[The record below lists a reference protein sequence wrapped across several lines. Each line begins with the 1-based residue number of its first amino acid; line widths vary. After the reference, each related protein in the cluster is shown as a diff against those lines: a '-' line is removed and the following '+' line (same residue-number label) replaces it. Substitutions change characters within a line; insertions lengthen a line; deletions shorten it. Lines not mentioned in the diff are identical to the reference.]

1 MLGGNKN
8 FLTISVISYMDY
20 INSGVVSRLE
30 EKKRMKA
37 IDSNYKKIFYD
48 KSKQKYNK
56 EIFWGMV
63 GALMASA
70 NIINGIKNIDSTNTV
85 TLTRRK

>member
-1 MLGGNKN
+1 
-8 FLTISVISYMDY
+8 
-20 INSGVVSRLE
+20 
-30 EKKRMKA
+30 MKA

-70 NIINGIKNIDSTNTV
+70 NIINGIKNIEIVLRNKVIGIFPFTQFTYKN
-85 TLTRRK
+85 RNYH